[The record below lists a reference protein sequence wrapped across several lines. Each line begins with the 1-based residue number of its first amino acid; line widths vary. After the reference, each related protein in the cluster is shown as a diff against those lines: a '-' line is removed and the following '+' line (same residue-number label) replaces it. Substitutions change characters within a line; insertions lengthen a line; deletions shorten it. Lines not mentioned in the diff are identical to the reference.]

1 MRLLIYGAGAL
12 GQALGSMLAASG
24 QQVDLVLRERFC
36 KKIAEEGL
44 KVTGIYGNFHA
55 SAKRLNL
62 KTDIIGADGSVYDFI
77 LITTKAYDTAQA
89 AKDIA
94 ALSYCT
100 CPVVSMQNGC
110 GNLEQLIAQFGNDRT
125 LGARI
130 ITGFEI
136 EQAARI
142 KITVSADAIHIGS
155 SLPGRVTP
163 SARQLAHA
171 ISEAGLPCIAV
182 EDIFQSLHAKL
193 LYNCAL
199 NPLGAIL
206 GVHYGALSE
215 NSETRAIMDRV
226 IDETF
231 NVIKALGNN
240 IPWPTADSYKEL
252 FYKTLI
258 PATFHHRP
266 SMLQDLENNKL
277 TEVDALVGYVS
288 EQGQKTGVAT
298 PTCELLASLIRF
310 KEDAVHR
317 IKPRQD

>member
-12 GQALGSMLAASG
+12 GQALGCMLTASG
-24 QQVDLVLRERFC
+24 HQVDLVLRKRFS
-36 KKIAEEGL
+36 KIIAAEGL
-44 KVTGIYGNFHA
+44 SVTGIYGNFHA
-55 SAKRLNL
+55 SAKKLNL
-62 KTDIIGADGSVYDFI
+62 ITDIAGVSGSVYDFI
-77 LITTKAYDTAQA
+77 LITTKTYDTAHA

-94 ALSYCT
+94 ALSKCT

-110 GNLEQLIAQFGNDRT
+110 GNLEQLSAQFGNQRT

-136 EQAARI
+136 EQVAQV
-142 KITVSADAIHIGS
+142 KITVSADAVHIGS
-155 SLPGRVTP
+155 SLPGRITK
-163 SARQLAHA
+163 SAQQLADT
-171 ISEAGLPCIAV
+171 INQAGLPCIAV
-182 EDIFQSLHAKL
+182 EDIFQSLYAKL

-215 NSETRAIMDRV
+215 NKATRAIMDRV
-226 IDETF
+226 INETF

-240 IPWPTADSYKEL
+240 IPWPTADRYREL

-258 PATFHHRP
+258 PATYHHRP
-266 SMLQDLENNKL
+266 SMLQDLENKKL

-298 PTCELLASLIRF
+298 PTCELLAALIRF
-310 KEDAVHR
+310 KEDAV
-317 IKPRQD
+317 